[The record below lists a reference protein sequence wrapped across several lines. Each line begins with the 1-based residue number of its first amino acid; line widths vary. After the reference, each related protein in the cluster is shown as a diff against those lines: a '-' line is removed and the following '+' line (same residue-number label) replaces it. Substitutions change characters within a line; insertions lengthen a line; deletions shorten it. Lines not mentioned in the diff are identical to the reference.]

1 MSGNSFR
8 FQTNST
14 DDQRSINTFPISSI
28 GDVKEAA
35 VAHRADR
42 DVHENVKED
51 LEGAEV
57 DNAMNIQVEAENV
70 VEAFEGTTVGKVFR
84 NVGPALSTLC
94 KENWLDMGKIKDVQV
109 KIPKLR
115 MGEKLSV
122 HAKEKIIACDFS
134 NKNHLNRHNKVVHK
148 KVKQDQCS
156 QCLKKFSAKNSLKKH
171 IKVVHNNEKPHACPQ
186 PDCEQKF
193 GQKLDLKRHMMKFH
207 NFEKPYACIA
217 QNCGKKFVT
226 CSELKDH
233 LRSAHGAAKLLCGFE
248 NCASTFTHQCKLS
261 VHKKEH
267 HSDK

>member
-35 VAHRADR
+35 VAHRADS
-42 DVHENVKED
+42 DVHESVKED

-57 DNAMNIQVEAENV
+57 DIM
-70 VEAFEGTTVGKVFR
+70 
-84 NVGPALSTLC
+84 
-94 KENWLDMGKIKDVQV
+94 KIKDAQA

-134 NKNHLNRHNKVVHK
+134 NKNHLNRHNEVVHK

-156 QCLKKFSAKNSLKKH
+156 QCLKKFSAKSSLKKH

-226 CSELKDH
+226 RSELKDH
-233 LRSAHGAAKLLCGFE
+233 LRSAHGAAKLVCGFE
-248 NCASTFTHQCKLS
+248 NCASTFTHQSSLS

>member
-84 NVGPALSTLC
+84 NVGPAFSTLC
-94 KENWLDMGKIKDVQV
+94 KGNWLDMVKIKDVQV

-134 NKNHLNRHNKVVHK
+134 NKNHPNKHNEVVHK

-156 QCLKKFSAKNSLKKH
+156 QCLKKFSAKSSLRRH
-171 IKVVHNNEKPHACPQ
+171 IEIVHNNEKPHACPQ
-186 PDCEQKF
+186 PDCAQKF
-193 GQKLDLKRHMMKFH
+193 GQKLDLKRHLMKLH
-207 NFEKPYACIA
+207 NLEKPYTCTE
-217 QNCGKKFVT
+217 QNCDEKFVI
-226 CSELKDH
+226 CRELKDH
-233 LRSAHGAAKLLCGFE
+233 LRSAHGAAKLVCGVE
-248 NCASTFTHQCKLS
+248 NCSATFTFYHSLS
-261 VHKKEH
+261 RHNRKH
-267 HSDK
+267 HSEK

>member
-35 VAHRADR
+35 VAHRADS
-42 DVHENVKED
+42 DVHESVKED

-57 DNAMNIQVEAENV
+57 DIM
-70 VEAFEGTTVGKVFR
+70 
-84 NVGPALSTLC
+84 
-94 KENWLDMGKIKDVQV
+94 KIKDAQV

-115 MGEKLSV
+115 MEEKLSV

-134 NKNHLNRHNKVVHK
+134 NKNHPNRHNEVVHK

-156 QCLKKFSAKNSLKKH
+156 QCLKKFSAKSSLKKH

-207 NFEKPYACIA
+207 NLEKPYTCTE
-217 QNCGKKFVT
+217 QNCDVKFVI
-226 CSELKDH
+226 CRELGDH
-233 LRSAHGAAKLLCGFE
+233 LRSAHGAAKMVCGIE
-248 NCASTFTHQCKLS
+248 NCSATFTYYHSLWRHNRKY
-261 VHKKEH
+261 